1 MEYAIEIKNLSKN
14 YGDFCLDNIS
24 LAIPSGSVVGLIG
37 ENGAGKSTLISALL
51 GLIKADYES
60 LNIFGLDFA
69 SNEASIKQDIAVIF
83 DTTHYDD
90 EFTPHVLLEKFCQ
103 RFIPIGIIQ
112 RIGIISINFIYR
124 IIRKLKLSLVE

>member
-90 EFTPHVLLEKFCQ
+90 EFTPPMFYWKNSVNDLYLLGSFNVSELY
-103 RFIPIGIIQ
+103 RS
-112 RIGIISINFIYR
+112 ISFT
-124 IIRKLKLSLVE
+124 V

>member
-90 EFTPHVLLEKFCQ
+90 EFTPPCFIGKICQ